1 MSDNERALEQA
12 KRAEAEARAV
22 RMRYEREVI
31 TERAENLDA
40 FERMTGAER
49 TALYQQDPELYTRM
63 TDARRADALGKLL
76 RKDGHPWGR

>member
-22 RMRYEREVI
+22 RLRYEREVI
-31 TERAENLDA
+31 TERAENLET

-49 TALYQQDPELYTRM
+49 LDTNTKVER
-63 TDARRADALGKLL
+63 
-76 RKDGHPWGR
+76 